1 LNLKSKMK
9 KNILLVFSFVLLAQ
23 MGVSQSSQ
31 IIIKDNMAQMNM
43 EQAYRI
49 TMDSLIINGKADY
62 GRSNVNYLQRALT
75 EKERKQFT
83 QILKSFPADS
93 LLPDY
98 FDGYADF
105 KTIDSENYP
114 RSIEITIEKNG
125 KSISSRATNAWVRL
139 HVQLFDKLNAFF
151 PAEVQILL
159 DKNKFNVFY

>member
-1 LNLKSKMK
+1 MK
-9 KNILLVFSFVLLAQ
+9 RTLLGLGLFLLLTQWSTAQ
-23 MGVSQSSQ
+23 TSQ

-49 TMDSLIINGKADY
+49 TMDSLIITGKADY

-75 EKERKQFT
+75 EKERKQFAL
-83 QILKSFPADS
+83 ILKSFPADS

-105 KTIDSENYP
+105 KTIDAENYP

-125 KSISSRATNAWVRL
+125 KTKSSRATNAWVRL
-139 HVQLFDKLNAFF
+139 HVELFDKLNAFF
-151 PAEVQILL
+151 PAEVHILL

>member
-1 LNLKSKMK
+1 MVLF
-9 KNILLVFSFVLLAQ
+9 LLLSQWSPAQ
-23 MGVSQSSQ
+23 TSQ

-49 TMDSLIINGKADY
+49 TMDSLVITGKADY

-75 EKERKQFT
+75 PKEQKQFAE
-83 QILKSFPADS
+83 ILKTFPIDS
-93 LLPDY
+93 ILPEY

-105 KTIDSENYP
+105 KTIDAENYP
-114 RSIEITIEKNG
+114 RSIEISIEKNG
-125 KSISSRATNAWVRL
+125 KTISSRATNAWVRL
-139 HVQLFDKLNAFF
+139 HVQLFDKLNTFF